1 MRSIRF
7 AESAF
12 EEFMEW
18 SQEDKKML
26 QRISR
31 LIQECRRM
39 PFEGI
44 GKPEAL
50 RGNLSG
56 YWSRRIDEKHRF
68 VYQVTDD
75 ELIVYSLKGHYDD

>member
-1 MRSIRF
+1 MEKVSF
-7 AESAF
+7 AADAF

-18 SQEDKKML
+18 AREDKKML

-31 LIQECRRM
+31 IIQECRRT
-39 PFEGI
+39 PYEGI

-56 YWSRRIDEKHRF
+56 FWSRRIDEKHRF
-68 VYQVTDD
+68 VYQVSDD
-75 ELIVYSLKGHYDD
+75 EIIIHSLKGHYD